1 MNGLE
6 VSRNSCFTT
15 SGENCQPGMAAN
27 RGPPQLALGKPRDNE
42 NEDSTTTE
50 ITHNNIQC

>member
-15 SGENCQPGMAAN
+15 IGENCQPGMAAN